1 MNVLLINGSP
11 HKDGCTNAALA
22 EMAKAL
28 NEAGIE
34 TTIFH
39 IGSAPV
45 GGCVGCGGCGKT
57 GSCVFGGPVAEVLP
71 LVEKADGIVFGAPV
85 HYATAAASMLRHKP
99 AAVVTSARRAGTTTA
114 LEAME
119 KVPQF
124 FEMPLISSTYWPM
137 VHGGK
142 AEEAAADAEGMQI
155 MRNLGRN
162 MAWILCCIEAGKA
175 AGIEAPV
182 AENDKRTNF
191 IR

>member
-1 MNVLLINGSP
+1 M
-11 HKDGCTNAALA
+11 
-22 EMAKAL
+22 
-28 NEAGIE
+28 
-34 TTIFH
+34 
-39 IGSAPV
+39 
-45 GGCVGCGGCGKT
+45 
-57 GSCVFGGPVAEVLP
+57 LP

-85 HYATAAASMLRHKP
+85 HYATAAASMLGFMHRLAISGGKYLRHKP

-155 MRNLGRN
+155 MRTLGRN
-162 MAWILCCIEAGKA
+162 MAWVLRCIEAGKA
-175 AGIEAPV
+175 AGLEAPV